1 MDNKLVTLRPLR
13 KSDSV
18 LFYKWITN
26 KELVLF
32 NAAYKPISEYD
43 HEKWFDSVMQKRAD
57 LVLFVIEDNATN
69 NVIGSCQLM
78 HIDLLHRN
86 AELQIRIGETA
97 SHSKGLGSD
106 AVKQLVDFGFK
117 HLNLH
122 RIYLHVFADNERA
135 IKAYSKSGFTIEG
148 SLREAAFINGKY
160 VDVVIMSILNQESE

>member
-1 MDNKLVTLRPLR
+1 MNTNLVKLRALK
-13 KSDSV
+13 KSDSD

-32 NAAYKPISEYD
+32 NAAYKPVSEFD
-43 HEKWFDSVMQKRAD
+43 HEKWIESVIQKRTD
-57 LVLFVIEDNATN
+57 MVLFVIEDSKTS

-97 SHSKGLGSD
+97 SHSKGLGTD
-106 AVKQLVDFGFK
+106 ALKQLVVFGFT

-122 RIYLHVFADNERA
+122 RIYLHVFANNERA
-135 IKAYSKSGFTIEG
+135 IKAYLKTGFTVEG

-160 VDVVIMSILNQESE
+160 VDIVIMSLIKQDIE